1 MNYTCW
7 TGNELV
13 GTRDFGL
20 NSGKQASKE
29 GLHNEGEKGKRSMSV
44 SDVFWLTSV
53 EVIRPTSDM
62 TIFLMTFYSQHH
74 LKNPN

>member
-29 GLHNEGEKGKRSMSV
+29 GLHNEGEKGKRCHNEGS
-44 SDVFWLTSV
+44 
-53 EVIRPTSDM
+53 
-62 TIFLMTFYSQHH
+62 
-74 LKNPN
+74 